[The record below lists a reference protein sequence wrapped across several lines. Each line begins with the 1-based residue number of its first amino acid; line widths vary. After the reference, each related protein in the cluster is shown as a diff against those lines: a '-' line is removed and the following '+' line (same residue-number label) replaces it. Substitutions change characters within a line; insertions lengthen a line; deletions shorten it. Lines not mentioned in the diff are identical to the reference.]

1 MSLNLFKKKN
11 DAKQS
16 FFSVFDNNRFF
27 IKMMFSASPSYVIYT
42 ALDGV
47 RNELSIFLEHTLL
60 IGYVLEAAEF
70 NYPFKRVGLII
81 LIAVLLISL
90 GMVFTVYAGNYV
102 AEKERPKVREGIKL
116 KLYEKARSVDL
127 ECYDNPEF
135 YNELVLSISEVD
147 NRIDRVSAFLRG
159 VCESITVLVTTGI
172 YFLTKDGR
180 SIIFVLV
187 SFILMYIFSLIYNR
201 LNYNAKI
208 SKNPHERERDYVKR
222 VFYLNDYAK
231 EVRLNTEVSEVL
243 LQKFEN
249 ANDEVYRSE
258 RRFAGKKFIVDF
270 VRKHIFSNM
279 LGDVFYI
286 SYLIYLATVPKTIAL
301 SALVILFN
309 SFNRAVYGLKD
320 LTDCYSTAAETGL
333 YVQKIRN
340 FLDYKLKVVSH
351 GDAVPTA
358 SAKKVELKNVSFA
371 YSSNPE
377 NVIKDISLTINP
389 GEKVALVGYNG
400 AGKTTLVKLLMRLY
414 DVTEGAVLADGIDI
428 RDYNLNKY
436 RDSIGAVFQDFEI
449 FAASI
454 TENVIMEQGDKAD
467 KDRVDKA
474 LKDSGLY
481 DRVLTLKDKSDT
493 QITNEF
499 FDDGVNLS
507 GGENQKLAAS
517 RVFYKDNSLMI
528 LDEPSSALDPISEYQ
543 LNQAM
548 LKATSD
554 KTVIFISHRLSTTR
568 FADRIIMLENGKIVE
583 SGSHDELLKQNGKY
597 AAMWKAQAGAY
608 IKV

>member
-1 MSLNLFKKKN
+1 MSKKKN
-11 DAKQS
+11 DTKQS
-16 FFSVFDNNRFF
+16 FFSVLDNNRFF
-27 IKMMFSASPSYVIYT
+27 IKMMFCASPSFVIYT

-47 RNELSIFLEHTLL
+47 RNELSIFIVHTLL

-70 NYPFKRVGLII
+70 NYPFKRVGMVI
-81 LIAVLLISL
+81 LLAVILISL
-90 GMVFTVYAGNYV
+90 GMVFTVFAGNYIT
-102 AEKERPKVREGIKL
+102 EKERPKVREGIKL

-127 ECYDNPEF
+127 ECYDNPDF
-135 YNELVLSISEVD
+135 YNELVLSIAEVD
-147 NRIDRVSAFLRG
+147 NRIDRVSSFLRAF
-159 VCESITVLVTTGI
+159 CESITVLITTGI
-172 YFLTKDGR
+172 YLLKKDSR
-180 SIIFVLV
+180 SVIFVIV
-187 SFILMYIFSLIYNR
+187 SFVLMYVFSMIYNR
-201 LNYNAKI
+201 LSYNARI
-208 SKNPHERERDYVKR
+208 SRNPHERERDYVKR

-231 EVRLNTEVSEVL
+231 EVRLNSEVCDVL
-243 LQKFEN
+243 LQKFEDSN
-249 ANDEVYRSE
+249 EEVYRTE
-258 RRFAGKKFIVDF
+258 RRFAVKKFAVDF

-279 LGDVFYI
+279 IGDVFYI
-286 SYLIYLATVPKTIAL
+286 SYLIYLATVPRTLAL

-340 FLDYKLKVVSH
+340 FLSYKLKVVSE
-351 GDAVPTA
+351 GDTVPSA
-358 SAKKVELKNVSFA
+358 SAKRIELKNVSFS

-377 NVIKDISLTINP
+377 KVIKDISLTINP

-414 DVTEGAVLADGIDI
+414 DVTDGAVFADGIDI
-428 RDYNLNKY
+428 RKYDLNKY

-454 TENVIMEQGDKAD
+454 TENVIMNQSDKAD
-467 KDRVDKA
+467 MNRVKMS
-474 LKDSGLY
+474 LQDSGLY
-481 DRVLTLKDKSDT
+481 DRVMSLADKCDT

-499 FDDGVNLS
+499 FDNGVNLS

-568 FADRIIMLENGKIVE
+568 FADRIIMLENGQIVE
-583 SGSHDELLKQNGKY
+583 SGTHEDLLKQNGKY